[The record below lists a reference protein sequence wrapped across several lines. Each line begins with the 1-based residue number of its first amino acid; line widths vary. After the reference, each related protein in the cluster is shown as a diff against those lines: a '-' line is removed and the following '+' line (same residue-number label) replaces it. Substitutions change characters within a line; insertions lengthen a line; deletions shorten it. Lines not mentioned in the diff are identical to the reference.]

1 MQKYLAITLVSLVGL
16 ASASTLLTNGD
27 FEQEFS
33 VGWQNSAPGYYDS
46 LLRGSTY
53 QPDPDMEAYVFHAYG
68 GYFKLFQ
75 TTDIPSTDLQFSID
89 AKMYA
94 YDNNADTLCWA
105 GAAVIISYLNESNTI
120 LGQTRIYRSTTP
132 CPWTNTNT
140 RHLIPASDESWHTYS
155 FSITS
160 ELGNLPGVN
169 PLLIKKVE
177 VALFDTAA
185 HTC

>member
-1 MQKYLAITLVSLVGL
+1 MQKYLTISLVSLIGL

-46 LLRGSTY
+46 LIRGSTY
-53 QPDPDMEAYVFHAYG
+53 QPDPDMEAYMFHAYG
-68 GYFKLFQ
+68 GYFKLSQ
-75 TTDIPSTDLQFSID
+75 TVDIPATDLQFSID
-89 AKMYA
+89 ASMSA

-105 GAAVIISYLNESNTI
+105 AAAVTISYLDESNAV
-120 LGQTRIYRSTTP
+120 LGQTRIGKYTTP
-132 CPWTNTNT
+132 CPWVSSNIL
-140 RHLIPASDESWHTYS
+140 HLIPVADESWHTYS